1 MRLVSVLPL
10 MRKIPCGPG
19 KMGEKILILHDRL
32 KFHKDFFPERA
43 LFACEFRISLI
54 VTCQDRDISGLV

>member
-54 VTCQDRDISGLV
+54 VT